1 MARLSN
7 LPTRRVLNA
16 FLKAGW
22 HEETTG
28 HKNPKH
34 TVLSKAGSDL
44 ILSIPRHRTVKK
56 GLLSK
61 LIKQAGLTVEE
72 FFKYY
77 R

>member
-7 LPTRRVLNA
+7 LPTKRVLNA

-22 HEETTG
+22 QIERTG
-28 HKNPKH
+28 HRNPRH
-34 TVLSKAGSDL
+34 TVLSKEGSSL

-56 GLLSK
+56 GLLLK
-61 LIKQAGLTVEE
+61 LIKQSGLTVDGFLE
-72 FFKYY
+72 YY